1 MGQLVTITSAAIVR
15 DGPSSSARIIG
26 RAYAGANARVAATD
40 SGWAQVEDAASGNK
54 GWVESSIL
62 EPSTTT
68 AADGRRLTWRR
79 QTLGQKTS
87 ALLRLKTEMREA
99 SQSTPPKQ
107 NNIAQNITMDAAGS
121 SSGSRFEVFSV
132 TPSSTH
138 ENNSS
143 ETDADRQVLIERSR
157 RCDPQR
163 PIGMSERKK
172 GADRRRRPLLI
183 FSW

>member
-1 MGQLVTITSAAIVR
+1 MLHQGIRGGSN
-15 DGPSSSARIIG
+15 P
-26 RAYAGANARVAATD
+26 AYWSRQPLPLRT
-40 SGWAQVEDAASGNK
+40 
-54 GWVESSIL
+54 
-62 EPSTTT
+62 
-68 AADGRRLTWRR
+68 RRLTWRH

-99 SQSTPPKQ
+99 GQSTPPKQ
-107 NNIAQNITMDAAGS
+107 NSIAQNITMDAAGS

-157 RCDPQR
+157 R
-163 PIGMSERKK
+163 
-172 GADRRRRPLLI
+172 LLALRGCGCTLLLRG
-183 FSW
+183 